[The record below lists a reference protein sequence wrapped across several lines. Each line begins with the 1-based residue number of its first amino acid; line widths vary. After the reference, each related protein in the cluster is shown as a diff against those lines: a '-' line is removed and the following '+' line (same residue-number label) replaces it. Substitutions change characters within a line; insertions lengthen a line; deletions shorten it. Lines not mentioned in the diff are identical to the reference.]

1 VQDLYD
7 RDATVLATHCV
18 EMMYFHFSLLS
29 THTFNLS
36 VVRTKSNLPTT
47 FFYETLFLFVHIL
60 LARHRAQRSVLRQDK
75 SLGCPSARKEK
86 PHAREGSRMGLA
98 LGGGVLLPRSPS
110 AESDSD
116 VLSAIRRATERPCLA
131 PNGGDA

>member
-1 VQDLYD
+1 
-7 RDATVLATHCV
+7 
-18 EMMYFHFSLLS
+18 
-29 THTFNLS
+29 
-36 VVRTKSNLPTT
+36 
-47 FFYETLFLFVHIL
+47 
-60 LARHRAQRSVLRQDK
+60 
-75 SLGCPSARKEK
+75 
-86 PHAREGSRMGLA
+86 MGLA